1 MSFCA
6 LSNEN
11 LRRCHVVPCQTKTYT
26 GKEKEIGAFA
36 LKFPFALY
44 RKANLDDMDGE
55 RTLRK
60 RVDGGSKDLHGH
72 RRMGHYIS

>member
-1 MSFCA
+1 M
-6 LSNEN
+6 SNEN
-11 LRRCHVVPCQTKTYT
+11 LHRQRKR
-26 GKEKEIGAFA
+26 IGAFA
-36 LKFPFALY
+36 LKFPFTLY

-72 RRMGHYIS
+72 RRLGHIFHNGTKNKQTIG